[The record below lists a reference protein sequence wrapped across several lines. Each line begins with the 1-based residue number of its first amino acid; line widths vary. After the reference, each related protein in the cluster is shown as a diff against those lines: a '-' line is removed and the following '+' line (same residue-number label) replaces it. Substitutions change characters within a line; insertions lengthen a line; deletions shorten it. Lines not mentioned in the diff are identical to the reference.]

1 MLWILCILIGLV
13 LGQHIKLTVSPEL
26 QGFFRSTWALTQE
39 KAPQIKASTT
49 AAVQSIK
56 SRTAKVPTLKASEV

>member
-13 LGQHIKLTVSPEL
+13 LGQHITLAVSPEL
-26 QGFFRSTWALTQE
+26 QGFFRASWALARE

-56 SRTAKVPTLKASEV
+56 SRTAKVPSLKASEV